1 MALLDILAWANFFS
15 LNISA
20 FLFGYLSILSVMPV
34 TRSER
39 KGKKAWK
46 ECKNLRLISSVFA
59 FIMIGN
65 IILWVWIPIPLLNW
79 LIHPNPTIPIL
90 IAVLIAFPCIIIM
103 IIATRDAGKEMMEPI
118 PETKMHKGIYNHLRH
133 PGALGEMP
141 LYICVTLLINSL
153 FLFLWVTLLVVLY
166 TPIMIYFEEKDL
178 IKRFGNEY
186 REYRERTGALF
197 PRLRKNQVK

>member
-1 MALLDILAWANFFS
+1 MVLLDILAWANFFS

-65 IILWVWIPIPLLNW
+65 NILWVWIPIPLLNW
-79 LIHPNPTIPIL
+79 LTSS
-90 IAVLIAFPCIIIM
+90 
-103 IIATRDAGKEMMEPI
+103 GK
-118 PETKMHKGIYNHLRH
+118 G
-133 PGALGEMP
+133 PGLWLGLGGLSP
-141 LYICVTLLINSL
+141 
-153 FLFLWVTLLVVLY
+153 
-166 TPIMIYFEEKDL
+166 
-178 IKRFGNEY
+178 
-186 REYRERTGALF
+186 
-197 PRLRKNQVK
+197 PRLRKPYVN